1 LSDGIPRRPGGTR
14 DRRHR
19 AVRLVQDVPK
29 HCPERQPGFAV
40 VEETTRGVN
49 NSLEE
54 FIAAYRHGKVAAN
67 GVVVSAPTTA
77 ATPDAP
83 AVTVPVRRDHFLSG
97 AVKLAFFVCKA
108 GLKDHH
114 VFAHVQLA
122 ALAADSASGR
132 CIGARQRRS
141 GGLQSGNVRCGGHRR
156 DRPRRA
162 HVRRHQSGLP
172 AVARHPLSALS
183 AKALPKPEEI
193 RALLYRM

>member
-1 LSDGIPRRPGGTR
+1 MAYLGVLAVLVIGGIALFVWYRMYQNIVQSGSPDSLSSRKPRG
-14 DRRHR
+14 
-19 AVRLVQDVPK
+19 
-29 HCPERQPGFAV
+29 
-40 VEETTRGVN
+40 GVN

-122 ALAADSASGR
+122 ALAADSASDAALARGSVDLVV
-132 CIGARQRRS
+132 CNPAMSVVAAIDVIGPEGHTSDATKADYLRS
-141 GGLQSGNVRCGGHRR
+141 LGIRYLR
-156 DRPRRA
+156 
-162 HVRRHQSGLP
+162 
-172 AVARHPLSALS
+172 LS
-183 AKALPKPEEI
+183 AKTLPKPEEI

>member
-1 LSDGIPRRPGGTR
+1 MAYLGVLAVLVIGGIGLFVWYRMYQNIVQSGSPDSLSSRKPRG
-14 DRRHR
+14 
-19 AVRLVQDVPK
+19 
-29 HCPERQPGFAV
+29 
-40 VEETTRGVN
+40 GVN

-122 ALAADSASGR
+122 ALAADSASDAALARGSVDLVVCNPAMSVVAAIDVIGPEGR
-132 CIGARQRRS
+132 APDATKGDYLRS
-141 GGLQSGNVRCGGHRR
+141 LGIRYLR
-156 DRPRRA
+156 
-162 HVRRHQSGLP
+162 
-172 AVARHPLSALS
+172 LS
-183 AKALPKPEEI
+183 AKTLPKPEEI

>member
-1 LSDGIPRRPGGTR
+1 MAYLGVLAVLVIGGIGLFVWYRMYQNIVQSGSPDSLSSRKPRG
-14 DRRHR
+14 
-19 AVRLVQDVPK
+19 
-29 HCPERQPGFAV
+29 
-40 VEETTRGVN
+40 GVN

-122 ALAADSASGR
+122 ALAADSASDAALARGSVDLVV
-132 CIGARQRRS
+132 CNPAMSVVAAIDVIGPEGHTSDATKADYLRS
-141 GGLQSGNVRCGGHRR
+141 LGIRYLR
-156 DRPRRA
+156 
-162 HVRRHQSGLP
+162 
-172 AVARHPLSALS
+172 LS
-183 AKALPKPEEI
+183 AKALPKPAEI
-193 RALLYRM
+193 RALLYRI